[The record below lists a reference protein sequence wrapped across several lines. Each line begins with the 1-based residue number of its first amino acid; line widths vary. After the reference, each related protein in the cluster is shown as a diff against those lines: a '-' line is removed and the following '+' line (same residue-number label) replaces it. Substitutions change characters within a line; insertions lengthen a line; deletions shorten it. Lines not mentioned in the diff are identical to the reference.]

1 MKTIKGCSRQN
12 VQNSKTSVA
21 LLEAV
26 KLGWPLQFQLQL
38 AFQFLNAQSF
48 KLAH

>member
-12 VQNSKTSVA
+12 VQDSKTSVA

-26 KLGWPLQFQLQL
+26 KLD
-38 AFQFLNAQSF
+38 FLSDAPAAN
-48 KLAH
+48 